1 MADLSAQNSL
11 GFLRHLLLFCRKLQQ
26 EGVKA
31 TLSQEIDAC
40 RSLEYIDIFN
50 YNDFYHA
57 LKANLISR
65 PEDLPVFDSIF
76 FSHWSFLK
84 INLMEK
90 EKAPTERE
98 KTGKDSS
105 EKKSSFRS
113 EKEKPLEI
121 IFSEGSK
128 DKPKEKSE
136 PREIPL
142 YSPREKLQK
151 KDFSAFSDEE
161 LKKIKKAIS
170 LITQK
175 IRLRETRRKKADKI
189 AGLFDFRRTI
199 RKNVRHGGDILKF
212 AWKKPKVTETRILLL
227 CDVSGSMEGYS
238 RFLVQFFYGLQN
250 SLSEVETFVFSTRL
264 SRLTTVLRKKGF
276 EKALE
281 KIAQEVLHWGGGT
294 NIGECLRRFNR
305 QNAPTLLY
313 HRTIVI
319 IVSDGWDR
327 GDDNLL
333 REEMKKLRKKAYRII
348 WLNPRLCSPH
358 YQPTCKGMKTA
369 LPFLDQFLPLHNLDS
384 LINLGEV
391 LYRIQ

>member
-26 EGVKA
+26 DGIKV
-31 TLSQEIDAC
+31 TLPQEIDAC

-50 YNDFYHA
+50 YNDFYHV

-65 PEDLPVFDSIF
+65 PEDIPVFDRIF
-76 FSHWSFLK
+76 FCHWSFLK
-84 INLMEK
+84 RNLMEE

-98 KTGKDSS
+98 KTGKDSI
-105 EKKSSFRS
+105 EKESSLRS

-128 DKPKEKSE
+128 DEPKEKPE

-142 YSPREKLQK
+142 YSPCEKLQNK
-151 KDFSAFSDEE
+151 NFSAFSDEE
-161 LKKIKKAIS
+161 LEKIKKAIS

-175 IRLRETRRKKADKI
+175 IRLRETRRKKAVKK

-250 SLSEVETFVFSTRL
+250 SLSEVETFVFSTRI
-264 SRLTTVLRKKGF
+264 SRLTTILRKKGF

-281 KIAQEVLHWGGGT
+281 KISREVLHWGGGT

-313 HRTIVI
+313 RRTIVI

-327 GDDNLL
+327 GDDSLL

-348 WLNPRLCSPH
+348 WLNPLLGSPH

-384 LINLGEV
+384 LIHLGDV
-391 LYRIQ
+391 LYRI